1 MTDYNGVLYAALSS
15 KVKGID
21 LPKSPFM
28 PRKFP
33 LGLIKKIGDHNIRN
47 GMFSMTLVNFNN
59 TVTGNF
65 ERLPQP
71 IMTNI
76 YLNNAPVDLLANL
89 VVMIMN
95 PLKREPDLKE
105 DPAKKPKIDDKEIKE
120 TTDEEVKRP
129 VANPDAPSLL
139 SLSFDLF
146 ELIISMAG
154 DRIFTLAQLRSLN
167 RRWKL

>member
-1 MTDYNGVLYAALSS
+1 
-15 KVKGID
+15 
-21 LPKSPFM
+21 
-28 PRKFP
+28 
-33 LGLIKKIGDHNIRN
+33 
-47 GMFSMTLVNFNN
+47 
-59 TVTGNF
+59 
-65 ERLPQP
+65 
-71 IMTNI
+71 
-76 YLNNAPVDLLANL
+76 
-89 VVMIMN
+89 MN